1 MSGSLLDTSVL
12 IGPAPS
18 TAVTLP
24 VSAAIS
30 VVSLG
35 ELHAG
40 VLLARDDGTR
50 EARRQ
55 RLDAIRGAFAP
66 LDVDEAVA
74 ECYGEV
80 LAVARAEG
88 RTAKATDL
96 LIIAT
101 AAAHGRKL
109 HTRDE
114 RQAGLARAAGV
125 TVGLVAA

>member
-12 IGPAPS
+12 MGPVPPAIAS
-18 TAVTLP
+18 LP
-24 VSAAIS
+24 RAAAIS

-40 VLLARDDGTR
+40 VLLARDEETR
-50 EARRQ
+50 DARHA
-55 RLDAIRGAFAP
+55 RLQAIRDAFAP

-74 ECYGEV
+74 EWYGKI
-80 LAVARAEG
+80 LAVARFEG

-101 AAAHGRKL
+101 AAAHERKL

-125 TVGLVAA
+125 PVAAV

>member
-1 MSGSLLDTSVL
+1 MTGSLLDTSVL
-12 IGPAPS
+12 IGPTSA
-18 TAVTLP
+18 TLP
-24 VSAAIS
+24 PSAAIS

-40 VLLARDDGTR
+40 VLLARSAQVRAGR
-50 EARRQ
+50 ERRLQ
-55 RLDAIRGAFAP
+55 AIRGAFAP

-74 ECYGEV
+74 EQYGAV
-80 LAVARAEG
+80 LAVARSQG

-101 AAAHGRKL
+101 AATHEREL

-114 RQAGLARAAGV
+114 RQAGLARAAGIRV
-125 TVGLVAA
+125 VHF

>member
-1 MSGSLLDTSVL
+1 MSCSLLDTSVL
-12 IGPAPS
+12 IGPASPGAAS
-18 TAVTLP
+18 LP
-24 VSAAIS
+24 LTAAIS

-40 VLLARDDGTR
+40 VLLARDDVTR
-50 EARRQ
+50 DMRRARMR
-55 RLDAIRGAFAP
+55 AIRDAFAP
-66 LDVDEAVA
+66 LVVDEAVA
-74 ECYGEV
+74 ERYGEI
-80 LAVARAEG
+80 LAVARSEG

-101 AAAHGRKL
+101 AATHERKL

-125 TVGLVAA
+125 PVDLVVA

>member
-1 MSGSLLDTSVL
+1 VSGSLLDTSVL
-12 IGPAPS
+12 IGPVPAAVESLPS
-18 TAVTLP
+18 A
-24 VSAAIS
+24 AAIS

-40 VLLARDDGTR
+40 VLLARDEETR
-50 EARRQ
+50 RARRA
-55 RLDAIRGAFAP
+55 RLQAIREAFAP

-74 ECYGEV
+74 GRYGEI
-80 LAVARAEG
+80 LALARSEG

-101 AAAHGRKL
+101 AAAHERKL

-125 TVGLVAA
+125 PVDPVP

>member
-12 IGPAPS
+12 IGPVPP
-18 TAVTLP
+18 AVASLP
-24 VSAAIS
+24 HAAAIS

-40 VLLARDDGTR
+40 VLLARDEEIRD
-50 EARRQ
+50 ARHA
-55 RLDAIRGAFAP
+55 RLQAIRDAFVP
-66 LDVDEAVA
+66 LDIDEAVA
-74 ECYGEV
+74 ERYGQI
-80 LAVARAEG
+80 LAAVRSVG
-88 RTAKATDL
+88 RTVKAIDL

-101 AAAHGRKL
+101 AAAHDRKL

-125 TVGLVAA
+125 PVDMI